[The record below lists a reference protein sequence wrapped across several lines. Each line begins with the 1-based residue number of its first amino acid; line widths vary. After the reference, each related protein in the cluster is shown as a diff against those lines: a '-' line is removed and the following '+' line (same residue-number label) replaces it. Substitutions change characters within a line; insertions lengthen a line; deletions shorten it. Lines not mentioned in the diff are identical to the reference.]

1 LPDRKTHTCSVE
13 TLVDELVDLY
23 LEYDILMKVVKQQ
36 RAEYWQLKE
45 LFLKTSEELNA
56 KLQRLVEAEG
66 LEPLFAE

>member
-1 LPDRKTHTCSVE
+1 
-13 TLVDELVDLY
+13 LVDLY

-45 LFLKTSEELNA
+45 LFLKTSDELNA